1 MIEKNISQK
10 FKLKNADEIRN
21 YFFED
26 IEQNE
31 LMNRKQKEVC
41 TALNISNYFLLYTFL
56 LLITGCI

>member
-31 LMNRKQKEVC
+31 LMNRKHKEVC

>member
-10 FKLKNADEIRN
+10 FKLKNADEIRK